1 MLRQQNFKTMYFKT
15 RNPRLFNLRQWFEFR
30 FFSVVICKCCK
41 FSTSLLGSCTGE
53 FWMELK
59 NQIQGVCWTTVNNLT
74 LPVYLFFRH
83 FFKKLNKNRI
93 ALICFI
99 EITSILA
106 HAKTQLNQAV
116 KPYSWNVV
124 ERRGFYFF
132 NMSFKKWIF
141 FQLALT

>member
-1 MLRQQNFKTMYFKT
+1 MLRQQNVRKMYFKAL
-15 RNPRLFNLRQWFEFR
+15 NPRLFNLRQWFEFR

-53 FWMELK
+53 FWVELK
-59 NQIQGVCWTTVNNLT
+59 NQIQSICWTTVNNLT
-74 LPVYLFFRH
+74 LRVYLFLRH
-83 FFKKLNKNRI
+83 FLKKLNKNRI

-99 EITSILA
+99 ELTSILA